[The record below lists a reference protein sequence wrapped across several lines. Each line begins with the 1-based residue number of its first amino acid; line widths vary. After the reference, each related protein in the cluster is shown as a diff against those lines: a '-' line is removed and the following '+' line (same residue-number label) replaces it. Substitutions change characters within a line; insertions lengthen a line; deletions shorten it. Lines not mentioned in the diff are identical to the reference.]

1 MIPRVHKQGDRTI
14 GLLSYLYG
22 PGTHEEHTDPHLV
35 ASFDGAA
42 PDPGR
47 DPAATLKELQLL
59 LDQPV
64 QAIEKELRP
73 DKHVWHCSVRA
84 APGDR
89 ILSDQEWG
97 EIARRVIAATGI
109 DDGDGAGCRW
119 AAVRHADDH
128 VHIIATL
135 VREDGHMPN
144 HHRSGKRAQ
153 AECRLIE
160 GEYGLTAV
168 NAGDGTAA
176 KRPTSAERHKAER
189 QGRAQT
195 PREELRESVRR
206 AVAGAA
212 TEQEFFGHLAAAGLL
227 VRTRTAPSGDLLGY
241 TVALP
246 GDRNGRGEPVFYSGS
261 KLAPDLSLPRIRE
274 RLAPGTKEPVAAV
287 DLGDGDTIRSRPTS
301 PASARRAAASP
312 VWDAAL
318 LLDDQ
323 GDDGAAAAQLSATG
337 ELLDALAKTSAAT
350 TRDELR
356 LAARAFEHASRSHIR
371 AQHAEARALRKAA
384 REIVYA
390 GPSLGRGE
398 DGAATA
404 MVLSTLLFVVV
415 AAARWHAQHQHA
427 QQAAAA
433 RQAAEHLRAA
443 YRTTAHAPLNDL
455 RHRGRRLPRTVRVRY
470 ETTVRNVL
478 PHLADTVLAEGG
490 WDALAATLNDA
501 ARTGAD
507 PAALLREAA
516 GQRELNSADS
526 VSDVL
531 VWRMRRIADLPAHTP
546 QTTTTAVPAATA
558 RTARPVSPGDHRRTG
573 RTSR

>member
-73 DKHVWHCSVRA
+73 AKHVWHCSVRA

-97 EIARRVIAATGI
+97 EIARRVVAATGI
-109 DDGDGAGCRW
+109 DDADGAGCRW

-160 GEYGLTAV
+160 AEYGLTAV
-168 NAGDGTAA
+168 TPGDGTAA

-189 QGRAQT
+189 QSLAQT

-206 AVAGAA
+206 AMAGAA
-212 TEQEFFGHLAAAGLL
+212 SEQEFFDRLSAAGLL

-246 GDRNGRGEPVFYSGS
+246 GDRNGQGEPVFYSGS

-274 RLAPGTKEPVAAV
+274 RLAPGIKEPVVAT
-287 DLGDGDTIRSRPTS
+287 DLSEGDTARPTG
-301 PASARRAAASP
+301 PASARRAATSP
-312 VWDAAL
+312 AWDAAL
-318 LLDDQ
+318 LLDDR

-337 ELLDALAKTSAAT
+337 ELLDALAKTSSAT

-356 LAARAFEHASRSHIR
+356 LAAGAFERASRSHIR
-371 AQHAEARALRKAA
+371 AQHAQARALRKAA

-404 MVLSTLLFVVV
+404 MVLSTLFFVVV

-433 RQAAEHLRAA
+433 RQAAEHLRIA
-443 YRTTAHAPLNDL
+443 YRTAAHAPLTEL
-455 RHRGRRLPRTVRVRY
+455 RHLGRRMPRTIRARY
-470 ETTVRNVL
+470 ATTVHTVL
-478 PHLADTVLAEGG
+478 PHLAETVLAEGG

-501 ARTGAD
+501 ARAGAD

-516 GQRELNSADS
+516 GQRELHSADS
-526 VSDVL
+526 ISDVL
-531 VWRMRRIADLPAHTP
+531 VWRIRHIADLPAHTP
-546 QTTTTAVPAATA
+546 QTTTAPVPAATA
-558 RTARPVSPGDHRRTG
+558 RTARPVSPGNHRRAG
-573 RTSR
+573 RPSF